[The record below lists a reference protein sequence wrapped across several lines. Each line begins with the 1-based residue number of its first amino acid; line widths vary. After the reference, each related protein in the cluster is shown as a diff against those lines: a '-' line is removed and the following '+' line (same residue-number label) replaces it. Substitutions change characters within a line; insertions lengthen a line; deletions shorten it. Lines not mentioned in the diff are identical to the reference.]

1 MLPCLVS
8 VLLTFKIQGVLK
20 FEKKKSVAKRLIIM
34 TDIQK
39 DQVKKLH
46 GTPGRIPC
54 ENNINMKLKYH
65 IRV

>member
-1 MLPCLVS
+1 
-8 VLLTFKIQGVLK
+8 
-20 FEKKKSVAKRLIIM
+20 M